1 MEAATGG
8 RPQIE
13 TAGAQKDAPQAADVR
28 DRRPYSSYFL
38 HSNTIKLFVI
48 LFHYILKKKPWLVST
63 TVKHFLLT
71 LLF

>member
-28 DRRPYSSYFL
+28 DSRPYSSYFL
-38 HSNTIKLFVI
+38 HSDTIKLFVI
-48 LFHYILKKKPWLVST
+48 LFHYIKKNLACLHYRK
-63 TVKHFLLT
+63 T
-71 LLF
+71 LSSNFTLS